1 MTAAGAYG
9 LLGLAILAEIT
20 ATIALKAAEGMTRV
34 GPMVIVAVGY
44 GLSFWLL
51 SVSLQRFPISLVYSV
66 WAGFGMA
73 GAAIGGWWLFGEA
86 LAPSA
91 LLGIAVI
98 ALGVFILA
106 SAMGPSAT

>member
-9 LLGLAILAEIT
+9 LLGLAILAEIA
-20 ATIALKAAEGMTRV
+20 ATTALKAAEGMTRI
-34 GPMVIVAVGY
+34 GPMAIVAIGY
-44 GLSFWLL
+44 ALSFWLL

-66 WAGFGMA
+66 WAGCGMA

-86 LAPSA
+86 LTPAA

-106 SAMGPSAT
+106 SAMGPSTV

>member
-44 GLSFWLL
+44 ALSFWLL

-66 WAGFGMA
+66 WAGVGMA

-86 LAPSA
+86 LAPAA

-106 SAMGPSAT
+106 GAMESSAA

>member
-9 LLGLAILAEIT
+9 LLAIAILAEIA
-20 ATIALKAAEGMTRV
+20 ATIALKAADGMTRI
-34 GPMVIVAVGY
+34 GPMMVVAIGY

-73 GAAIGGWWLFGEA
+73 GAAVGGWWLFGEA

-91 LLGIAVI
+91 LLGIAI
-98 ALGVFILA
+98 IGLGVVILA
-106 SAMGPSAT
+106 GAMGPAAA